1 VNLTLSRCLGV
12 SALLLTLCAGSV
24 WATSGDSSFLSVD
37 YAQGCVACPSTDAAA
52 IRPSTMAQAAQTV
65 VTNFAVIP
73 NAEGETLLPA
83 GTVCDSA
90 EIEDSQLLVFIT
102 LPGDLPEGAIT
113 MADVETAG
121 EILRRQFAEPE
132 ILSGT
137 WLMARRSTDAEWQ
150 LLSDFVP
157 SPQVEF
163 SSGDWFEPDG
173 PGPQPSPDYSTL
185 YNQTPPSVGTD
196 NVTGQGPLGTS
207 GEPTG
212 ALAGRTVY
220 FSGGHGWTWG
230 TSSWY
235 LQRPLLLSMNED
247 YGNIDHVN
255 FFAHMLF
262 NAGATVV
269 CMRPLGHQLNEVVLD
284 NTSAGVTWS
293 GSWSD
298 SSNLQYYGP
307 GSPPYR
313 YASAATS
320 ETATATYT
328 PNIPEAGF
336 YPVYCW
342 ANYGGDRISGQLYR
356 IRHTGGETPIRI
368 NHRRVGVG
376 WVWLGNY
383 HFEAGSNPATGSVVI
398 SNLAPS
404 SGTTTGIVIADA
416 IRFGNGIGDIDRG
429 GGLSGYEREAEC
441 ARYWAQRML
450 GANSSSGIYDLS
462 GYNDGSD
469 NVGTPPRMAAEM
481 RRDDGQG
488 YNGDIYLGFH
498 SNAAG
503 CSGGPPCDA
512 RGVVGLI
519 TTVSTP
525 TNCSDFAAL
534 LGNAVQDDCLAEDT
548 PGNWPYTWGDRGGS
562 ITYTGG
568 YGEFSGSNLNYEMC
582 GSIVEVAFHDN
593 TEDSTLLR
601 DPRVRHVLGRACY
614 RAIVRYFNTFDSN
627 TLAFLP
633 EPPVR
638 VSAVNNGSGGV
649 TVSWEPGPSGG
660 SSGDAATGFRVYT
673 SPNGLGFDAGVTVPG
688 GASARSHTVTGL
700 TPGETYYFRV
710 AATNAGGES
719 MPSETLGAGILSV
732 GDAPTLI
739 VNGYDRIDR
748 LNNILTYPSNPVDD
762 QCERLFLDRNNSYNY
777 VIQHGEALDSFGRPF
792 DSCANEAIINDD
804 INLGDYHTVVWIVGE
819 ESNSDDTLST
829 AEQTRLTSFLGG
841 GKCLFISGSEIAWEL
856 DSLNQGRTFYEN
868 SLHADYVSDDAGVYG
883 ATGSSGSIFDG
894 ISLTFDDGTLIYDVD
909 WPDVIEDSAGS
920 TVAMEYNASGTTM
933 LDDFDAIGGWQ
944 DPNYSGQTDAETDCT
959 FTIVGTPTHQGSGS
973 GDLYYHW
980 GSGDF
985 IREYNADLDVF
996 PAASDLS
1003 LWVYGDGS
1011 GHELRIAVRD
1021 GGDNDIAVNAY
1032 TTLSF
1037 TGWQEI
1043 VWTDIANNHTIWS
1056 GGGNGVI
1063 DGPNVRFDSI
1073 QVHKVTAQDTGN
1085 IYLDDATHEPTGGGG
1100 GGGGAAI
1107 QWTDG
1112 LPGGSRVVMF
1122 GFPFETITSI
1132 STRNQVMAEVLTFFG
1147 TPVPVE
1153 LSVFT
1158 AD

>member
-1 VNLTLSRCLGV
+1 M
-12 SALLLTLCAGSV
+12 AGP
-24 WATSGDSSFLSVD
+24 ATITQS
-37 YAQGCVACPSTDAAA
+37 
-52 IRPSTMAQAAQTV
+52 AQTV
-65 VTNFAVIP
+65 VNNFAVIP
-73 NAEGETLLPA
+73 NAQGETLLPA
-83 GTVCDSA
+83 GTACDSA
-90 EIEDSQLLVFIT
+90 EIEDGQLLVFIT
-102 LPGDLPEGAIT
+102 LPEEFPEGAIT
-113 MADVETAG
+113 LSDVETAG
-121 EILRRQFAEPE
+121 EILRLQFAEPQ
-132 ILSGT
+132 ILSGI
-137 WLMARRSTDAEWQ
+137 WIMARRGPEADWQ

-157 SPQVEF
+157 TPAIEF
-163 SSGDWFEPDG
+163 SPDDWFEPDG

-185 YNQTPPSVGTD
+185 YSQTLPAAGTD

-207 GEPTG
+207 GAPTG

-247 YGNIDHVN
+247 YGNIDQVN
-255 FFAHMLF
+255 SFAHLLF

-298 SSNLQYYGP
+298 SSNPQYYGP

-313 YASAATS
+313 YASAAAT

-342 ANYGGDRISGQLYR
+342 ANYGSDRVHDQLYR
-356 IRHTGGETPIRI
+356 IRHTGGEIPVRI
-368 NHRRVGVG
+368 NHRRVGCG
-376 WVWLGNY
+376 WIWLGNY

-398 SNLAPS
+398 SNQS
-404 SGTTTGIVIADA
+404 SNPTSRVVIADA

-429 GGLSGYEREAEC
+429 GGISGYEREAEC
-441 ARYWAQRML
+441 SRHWVQRML
-450 GANSSSGIYDLS
+450 GANSSSSIYDLT
-462 GYNDGSD
+462 GYDDGSD

-498 SNAAG
+498 TNA
-503 CSGGPPCDA
+503 GGG

-519 TTVSTP
+519 TTSTTP
-525 TNCSDFAAL
+525 TNCADYAAL
-534 LGNAVQDDCLAEDT
+534 IGNAVQDDCLAEDT
-548 PGNWPYTWGDRGGS
+548 PGNWPYTWYNRGGS
-562 ITYTGG
+562 ITYTSA

-582 GSIVEVAFHDN
+582 GTIVEGAFHDS

-601 DPRVRHVLGRACY
+601 EPRVRHVIGRACY
-614 RAIVRYFNTFDSN
+614 RAIVQYFNTFDGN
-627 TLAFLP
+627 TLAYLP

-649 TVSWEPGPSGG
+649 TVSWEPGPSG
-660 SSGDAATGFRVYT
+660 SPSGDAATGFRVYT

-719 MPSETLGAGILSV
+719 LPSETLGAGVISGSNSPVLV
-732 GDAPTLI
+732 

-748 LNNILTYPSNPVDD
+748 YNNIPTYPSNPVDD
-762 QCERLFLDRNNSYNY
+762 LCERLFLDRNNSYNY
-777 VIQHGEALDSFGRPF
+777 IIQHGEALSDFGRPF
-792 DSCANEAIINDD
+792 DSCANEAIISDD
-804 INLGDYHTVVWIVGE
+804 IDLNDYHTVVWIVGE
-819 ESNSDDTLST
+819 ESNSDDTLSA

-841 GKCLFISGSEIAWEL
+841 GGCLFVTGSEIAWEL
-856 DSLNQGRTFYEN
+856 DSLNQGRTFFEN
-868 SLHADYVSDDAGVYG
+868 DLHADFVSDDAGVYA
-883 ATGSSGSIFDG
+883 ATGTTGSIFDG
-894 ISLTFDDGTLIYDVD
+894 ISLTFDDGTLVYDVD
-909 WPDVIEDSAGS
+909 WPDVIDASAGS
-920 TVAMEYNASGTTM
+920 TVALEYDTSGPTT
-933 LDDFDAIGGWQ
+933 LEDFDDLSGWW
-944 DPNYSGQTDAETDCT
+944 DPNSSGQTNAHADST
-959 FTIVGTPTHQGSGS
+959 FTLAGSPTHQGSGS
-973 GDLYYHW
+973 GDLYYRW
-980 GSGDF
+980 DTGDF
-985 IREYNADLDVF
+985 IREYNSNLDVF

-1032 TTLSF
+1032 TTINF

-1056 GGGNGVI
+1056 GGGNGVL

-1073 QVHKVTAQDTGN
+1073 QVHKVTATDTGH
-1085 IYLDDATHEPTGGGG
+1085 IYLDDATYTPTGGGG

-1112 LPGGSRVVMF
+1112 VPGGSRVVML
-1122 GFPFETITSI
+1122 GFPFETIASVTV
-1132 STRNQVMAEVLTFFG
+1132 RNQMMADVLTF
-1147 TPVPVE
+1147 
-1153 LSVFT
+1153 
-1158 AD
+1158 